1 MSRSRLK
8 EHLRWKKTCLA
19 RLFVG
24 TILLTTNLANAE
36 DRTSDSLFREGT
48 AALGKGEFATAI
60 ERFEALSDMG
70 FVHPDASY
78 DRGLAYVARL
88 RAGADRPGDLGRAAA
103 AFEETL
109 RLRPDD
115 IEADRALDIV
125 RAEVTKRRSRRGK
138 DATTV
143 RPTLDRVIIGLASE
157 RTWSFLALLAS
168 ILFAVGLF
176 LRRSPVS
183 GLSVAGRVVAPT
195 AFVFFLI
202 FLPLTMGARMLRLST
217 RAAVV
222 VAPEVF
228 LVDDSG
234 TSMGADAIS
243 EAQLVET
250 GEIRG
255 GLIHVRCGST
265 EGWIPASSVRLL
277 SP

>member
-1 MSRSRLK
+1 MTSSRGQADF
-8 EHLRWKKTCLA
+8 RWVTAGLA
-19 RLFVG
+19 GLFVG
-24 TILLTTNLANAE
+24 TILLTSFTAAAE
-36 DRTSDSLFREGT
+36 DRSSDSLFREGT
-48 AALGKGEFATAI
+48 EALAKGEFATAI

-70 FVHPDASY
+70 FVHPDASF

-157 RTWSFLALLAS
+157 RTWSFLALIAS
-168 ILFAVGLF
+168 VLFAVGLF
-176 LRRSPVS
+176 LRRSSAS
-183 GLSVAGRVVAPT
+183 GLSVAGRVLAPT

-202 FLPLTMGARMLRLST
+202 FLPLTLGARMLRLTT
-217 RAAVV
+217 RTAVV
-222 VAPEVF
+222 VAPEVH

-234 TSMGADAIS
+234 TATGGDAIS

-265 EGWIPASSVRLL
+265 EGWIPTGSVRLL
-277 SP
+277 AQ